1 MLEAA
6 GLQAP
11 TPEGVPGD
19 GACAYWSL
27 LATMDGGLPRT
38 TFAPGW
44 QPLAGRAADEAARA
58 AMCQLRAQVVQ
69 WLLAPAQRRL
79 LRIEPG
85 CTRSFAQYAA
95 GRLEGC
101 DRRIRDELREQAGIP
116 IGNAGDV
123 VRPHEALSML
133 ERCGRAAGR
142 RCARGSPLIL
152 VGCHRPENE
161 CLDEDVRAVRPPSVE
176 SSADAFVCY
185 VAPACDTV
193 CTSRLCTLYRP
204 VPAPVYR

>member
-1 MLEAA
+1 M
-6 GLQAP
+6 
-11 TPEGVPGD
+11 
-19 GACAYWSL
+19 
-27 LATMDGGLPRT
+27 R
-38 TFAPGW
+38 
-44 QPLAGRAADEAARA
+44 
-58 AMCQLRAQVVQ
+58 QLRAQVVQ

-133 ERCGRAAGR
+133 ERCA
-142 RCARGSPLIL
+142 LL
-152 VGCHRPENE
+152 
-161 CLDEDVRAVRPPSVE
+161 
-176 SSADAFVCY
+176 ADD
-185 VAPACDTV
+185 APA
-193 CTSRLCTLYRP
+193 
-204 VPAPVYR
+204 APL

>member
-1 MLEAA
+1 MDTELERDGVEIMGAASQEAGWRSNAWPSHTSMLEAA

-79 LRIEPG
+79 LRTEPG

-101 DRRIRDELREQAGIP
+101 DRRIRDMSCVSR
-116 IGNAGDV
+116 
-123 VRPHEALSML
+123 
-133 ERCGRAAGR
+133 RASRSGTRATW
-142 RCARGSPLIL
+142 CARTRRSRCWSVARCWPTM
-152 VGCHRPENE
+152 RPR
-161 CLDEDVRAVRPPSVE
+161 LPFDLSGVPPTGE
-176 SSADAFVCY
+176 
-185 VAPACDTV
+185 
-193 CTSRLCTLYRP
+193 
-204 VPAPVYR
+204 

>member
-1 MLEAA
+1 MDTELERDGVEIMGAASQEAGWRSNAWPSHTSMLEAA

-69 WLLAPAQRRL
+69 WLQLAPAQRRL
-79 LRIEPG
+79 LRTEPG

-133 ERCGRAAGR
+133 ERCA
-142 RCARGSPLIL
+142 LL
-152 VGCHRPENE
+152 
-161 CLDEDVRAVRPPSVE
+161 
-176 SSADAFVCY
+176 ADD
-185 VAPACDTV
+185 APA
-193 CTSRLCTLYRP
+193 
-204 VPAPVYR
+204 APL